1 MLVPVVENRT
11 VWGSARAR
19 RRSELAN
26 RRRRC
31 AATGSRLRGAGTSVG
46 DLPTSSVS
54 ADRSSWSS
62 NKRVPR
68 RHPPYGSVRLYLSPW
83 DTNTTLGLYQPT
95 TLGRSCAVASHSS
108 CHGVQWRCFMLK
120 LQSRATW
127 LLARLLASGAIGS
140 SLAPPTWTIVRFLS
154 LAIYWRAPYTATQI
168 SARARRC

>member
-1 MLVPVVENRT
+1 MLAPVVENRT
-11 VWGSARAR
+11 VRGSARAR

-31 AATGSRLRGAGTSVG
+31 AATGSRLRGGTSVG

-62 NKRVPR
+62 NKREVPR
-68 RHPPYGSVRLYLSPW
+68 RHPLYGSVRLYLSPW

-95 TLGRSCAVASHSS
+95 TLGHSCAVASHSS